1 MMLRDKKGFT
11 LIELMIVVAIIGILA
26 AIAIPNFLKFQCRSR
41 QSEARTNL
49 GGIFTAEESFFAT
62 CQFYTTDL
70 VTLSWAPTGTPRY
83 VYGFIT
89 DDPNPAAIDCADRGC
104 LAAGGGVGCVAGQ
117 NSTDIAAVVN
127 ASAGKYVTTR
137 MVDDAGTVLVTGD
150 LPAGTTASVNP
161 SAFIAGATG
170 DLDGDG
176 QGVIFLDGATVNELR
191 QISPAEPSRDPAP
204 GGNDC

>member
-1 MMLRDKKGFT
+1 MKLRDKRGFT

-41 QSEARTNL
+41 QGEARTNL
-49 GGIFTAEESFFAT
+49 GGIFTAEESFFAV

-83 VYGFIT
+83 LYGFT
-89 DDPNPAAIDCADRGC
+89 ADAPNPAGIDCPDRGC
-104 LAAGGGVGCVAGQ
+104 LAAGGGVGCVANQ
-117 NSTDIAAVVN
+117 NSTASANVIA

-137 MVDDAGTVLVTGD
+137 MVDDSGTALTPAA
-150 LPAGTTASVNP
+150 LPANTTATVNP
-161 SAFIAGATG
+161 NAFLAGAVG
-170 DLDGDG
+170 DLDSDG
-176 QGVIFLDGATVNELR
+176 GVINLDGATVDQVR
-191 QISPAEPSRDPAP
+191 SITPALPQVNPAP